1 MRYKCKFCGYR
12 FKDKDERI
20 CPECFTAREDDISC
34 GQYSDDLHSH
44 EIFGDRYRRNDYV
57 SPGNDTF
64 KEEAVSFAEEE
75 RREEQHSKFSK
86 IEQIHKA
93 EPTQTEFIPKSG
105 DSVYNNANGQ
115 SFGSSNAPNGNFIPS
130 GNSQRIPNL
139 SNENFP
145 FPRQT
150 VNQFQRLPNGFT
162 IPSYNQKNRKKN
174 SGCGV
179 VVFFIVIIAIIIIAA
194 VFSSVEGYVS
204 EHEDYD
210 HDYYEENVDYDDD
223 GFSNYTSDVQ
233 VSSYGNFTID
243 QDYYSAY
250 YYDSTFIDEE
260 KFSHLTL
267 GDDSFN
273 DSESGHGSY
282 LVDEPIYEIYTSYSL
297 NLTENRDVNITSI
310 VCKGSTYSGEILSTY
325 DVLQSELES
334 DTDEGNVTPILLCS
348 GNADNIEVTVTV
360 NCDGSEETFTFNLD
374 TDADE

>member
-44 EIFGDRYRRNDYV
+44 EIFGDRYKRNDYV

-64 KEEAVSFAEEE
+64 KEETVSFAEEE

-105 DSVYNNANGQ
+105 DSVYNNTNGQ
-115 SFGSSNAPNGNFIPS
+115 SFGNFNMPNGNFPC
-130 GNSQRIPNL
+130 
-139 SNENFP
+139 
-145 FPRQT
+145 QT

-162 IPSYNQKNRKKN
+162 IPSYNQNNRKKN

-179 VVFFIVIIAIIIIAA
+179 VVFVVIIIVIIISAA
-194 VFSSVEGYVS
+194 VFSSIEGYVS
-204 EHEDYD
+204 EHDDYGYD
-210 HDYYEENVDYDDD
+210 HYEEDTDYDDN
-223 GFSNYTSDVQ
+223 GFSHYTGETQ
-233 VSSYGNFTID
+233 LSSYGNFSLE
-243 QDYYSAY
+243 QDYYNAY
-250 YYDSTFIDEE
+250 YDDNKYIDEE
-260 KFSHLTL
+260 KFSHFTL
-267 GDDSFN
+267 GDDSFD
-273 DSESGHGSY
+273 DSESGQVSY
-282 LVDEPIYEIYTSYSL
+282 FIDEPIYEIYTSYTL
-297 NLTENRDVNITSI
+297 DLTENRGVKITSI